1 MTNDIENEDL
11 KGKTPLVVMKGEVL
25 EEIMDIVQ
33 DAQEEV
39 RKARTYWV
47 AMMLVVAFYIGD
59 QLAEAFLG

>member
-47 AMMLVVAFYIGD
+47 AMMLVVAFYIGY